1 MKVED
6 ADTDSHPALVST
18 LNGVSDNLQLAA
30 QLDQTSE
37 AAEQS
42 SFYNSADS
50 STLSE
55 NEVWSMHWCMYVAV
69 CITSDVA

>member
-55 NEVWSMHWCMYVAV
+55 NEV
-69 CITSDVA
+69 